1 MGKIPVTVLSG
12 YLGSGKTTLL
22 NHILNNREGRRIA
35 VIVNDM
41 SEVNIDKDLV
51 AEGGGLSRTDEK
63 LVELSNG
70 CICCTLRDDLLKE
83 VERIVKRGGIDQIVI
98 ESTGISEP
106 VPVAQTFS
114 YVDEAL
120 GIDLT
125 EICRLDTMVTVVDAN
140 RFIKDYQS
148 GDMLLDRD
156 QAVGEDDERTIAD
169 LLIDQIEFCD
179 VLILNKID
187 LVSEEEANR
196 LEAMLRK
203 LQPTAKLIRAVNA
216 QVNIDEVLETGRFN
230 FEAASQSAGWLQELE
245 AGGHATHTPETE
257 EYGISSFV
265 YRRRLPFHAERFN
278 AFLENM
284 SESIVRAKGIA
295 WLAQYN
301 NVACLVSQAGTAV
314 DIHPVTFWVASM
326 PKAERAAIL
335 QERPDVRA
343 DWDPEY
349 GDRHT
354 QLVMI
359 GIDLDEAAITAQLDA
374 CLLNSQEID
383 ADWSQ
388 FSEPYGWEIQRQEAG
403 YIFLTVGERF
413 TDRYF
418 NF

>member
-326 PKAERAAIL
+326 PKAEREAIL

-388 FSEPYGWEIQRQEAG
+388 FSEPYGWEIQRQEA
-403 YIFLTVGERF
+403 
-413 TDRYF
+413 
-418 NF
+418 

>member
-388 FSEPYGWEIQRQEAG
+388 FSEPYGWEIQCQEA
-403 YIFLTVGERF
+403 
-413 TDRYF
+413 
-418 NF
+418 

>member
-354 QLVMI
+354 QLVII
-359 GIDLDEAAITAQLDA
+359 GIDLDEAAITAELDE

-388 FSEPYGWEIQRQEAG
+388 FSEPYGWEIQRQEA
-403 YIFLTVGERF
+403 
-413 TDRYF
+413 
-418 NF
+418 

>member
-278 AFLENM
+278 TFLENM

-349 GDRHT
+349 DDRHT

-388 FSEPYGWEIQRQEAG
+388 FSEPYGWEIQRQEA
-403 YIFLTVGERF
+403 
-413 TDRYF
+413 
-418 NF
+418 

>member
-156 QAVGEDDERTIAD
+156 QAVSEDDERTIAD

-388 FSEPYGWEIQRQEAG
+388 FSEPYGWEIQRQEA
-403 YIFLTVGERF
+403 
-413 TDRYF
+413 
-418 NF
+418 

>member
-383 ADWSQ
+383 ADW
-388 FSEPYGWEIQRQEAG
+388 
-403 YIFLTVGERF
+403 
-413 TDRYF
+413 
-418 NF
+418 

>member
-383 ADWSQ
+383 GDWSQ
-388 FSEPYGWEIQRQEAG
+388 FSEPYGWEIQRQEA
-403 YIFLTVGERF
+403 
-413 TDRYF
+413 
-418 NF
+418 

>member
-278 AFLENM
+278 TFLENM

-301 NVACLVSQAGTAV
+301 DVACLVSQAGTAV

-354 QLVMI
+354 QLVII
-359 GIDLDEAAITAQLDA
+359 GIDLDEAAITAELDE

-383 ADWSQ
+383 AEWSQ
-388 FSEPYGWEIQRQEAG
+388 LFDPYGWEIRRQEA
-403 YIFLTVGERF
+403 
-413 TDRYF
+413 
-418 NF
+418 